1 MQKKITIDFAEDGSI
16 KIEGHGFRGV
26 ECDKAMAEI
35 EKSLG
40 TQTSRKN
47 KPEYLAQAVAAAQHA
62 RN

>member
-1 MQKKITIDFAEDGSI
+1 MTKQITIDFLEDGSI
-16 KIEGHGFRGV
+16 KMDGQGFRGV

-47 KPEYLAQAVAAAQHA
+47 KAEYSTMTTSTAQHA

>member
-1 MQKKITIDFAEDGSI
+1 MSKQITVDFAEDGSI
-16 KIEGHGFRGV
+16 KIEGHGFKGV

-47 KPEYLAQAVAAAQHA
+47 KAEFHAQTTAASQHE

>member
-1 MQKKITIDFAEDGSI
+1 MSKSITVDFAEDGSI
-16 KIEGHGFRGV
+16 KIEGHGFKGV

-47 KPEYLAQAVAAAQHA
+47 KAEYSTVAASTSQHA

>member
-1 MQKKITIDFAEDGSI
+1 MSKQITIDFAEDGSI
-16 KIEGHGFRGV
+16 VMDGKGFRGV
-26 ECDKAMAEI
+26 ECDRAMAEI

-47 KPEYLAQAVAAAQHA
+47 KAEYLAQTVVNAQHA

>member
-1 MQKKITIDFAEDGSI
+1 MSKQITIDFLEDGSI
-16 KIEGHGFRGV
+16 KMDGQGFRGV
-26 ECDKAMAEI
+26 ECDRAMAEI